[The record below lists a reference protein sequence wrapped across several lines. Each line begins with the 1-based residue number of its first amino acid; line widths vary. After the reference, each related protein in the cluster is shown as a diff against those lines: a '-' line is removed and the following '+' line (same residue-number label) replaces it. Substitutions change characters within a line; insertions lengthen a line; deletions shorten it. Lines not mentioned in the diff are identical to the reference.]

1 MGGKEASRGFM
12 YQGFASILEALT
24 DNGWDKIYV
33 EFPTS
38 GDKVDIAL
46 ECNKEIIKSI
56 QVKSTINTFSESS
69 VIDWLQQIIKDVEAK
84 EYQICL
90 IGHCEHETVNLINAI
105 RKYQTGDTDQKS
117 QKKLDSIDKNL
128 LNYKIS
134 FKTLSCDTDILL
146 RIVRDALHEYVSFK
160 GNGNIISFDQIDLI
174 AASIITNQMLLST
187 EGIGIEKF
195 EFDKK
200 IFKGLELLGCEKK
213 QHKKVTI
220 GIRSFFRGAENLN
233 NKTDNMI
240 CFLDK
245 FEGRYLKGEY
255 SWNHDVYSKLEEFIK
270 ENMNGDVEYEFL
282 MDTHTSIAFAAGRLL
297 DSKTGINVIPI
308 QKTATGVQI
317 WDVDNQDNNEY
328 PTWEVSPETISKDS
342 VDTVI
347 VLNVTH
353 NIYGDV
359 MQYINKANIK
369 VGRVINC
376 YLSTKPSNLA
386 IINGTHAKKLSN
398 SLFDII
404 SQRSY
409 DEKLGMLH
417 IFSSVPVGFMFF
429 LGQVSRGFGKCILYE
444 HDFEKIKDGLYF
456 PSISLLN

>member
-1 MGGKEASRGFM
+1 MGGKEASRGFL

-24 DNGWDKIYV
+24 DDSWDKVYV

-46 ECNKEIIKSI
+46 ECNEKIIKSI
-56 QVKSTINTFSESS
+56 QVKSTINTFNESS
-69 VIDWLQQIIKDVEAK
+69 VIDWLRQIIKDVESE
-84 EYQICL
+84 EYQIYL
-90 IGHCEHETVNLINAI
+90 IGHCERETVDLINAI
-105 RKYQTGDTDQKS
+105 MKYQDGI
-117 QKKLDSIDKNL
+117 IDKKTQKTLTSVDKDL

-134 FKTLSCDTDILL
+134 FKTLSCDTEILL
-146 RIVRDALHEYVSFK
+146 RIVRDALHEYISFK
-160 GNGNIISFDQIDLI
+160 GKGHIISFDQIDFI
-174 AASIITNQMLLST
+174 AASIIANQMLLST
-187 EGIGIEKF
+187 EGTGIEKS
-195 EFDKK
+195 EFDNK
-200 IFKGLELLGCEKK
+200 ILKGLELLGCVKK
-213 QHKKVTI
+213 QNKKVTI
-220 GIRSFFRGAENLN
+220 GIRSFFRGAENLD

-245 FEGRYLKGEY
+245 FDGRYLKKEY
-255 SWNHDVYSKLEEFIK
+255 SWNHDVYSMLEEFIK
-270 ENMNGDVEYEFL
+270 ETINGEVEYEL
-282 MDTHTSIAFAAGRLL
+282 LLDTHTSIAFAAGRLL
-297 DSKTGINVIPI
+297 DSKTGINVIPK
-308 QKTATGVQI
+308 QKTATGIQI

-328 PTWEVSPETISKDS
+328 PTWEVSPETISEDS
-342 VDTVI
+342 FDTVI

-353 NIYGDV
+353 DIYSDV
-359 MQYINKANIK
+359 KQYINKAKIK

-386 IINGTHAKKLSN
+386 IVNGTHAKILSN

-409 DEKLGMLH
+409 EEKFGVLH

-444 HDFEKIKDGLYF
+444 HDFEKIKDGLYI